1 MGILVLAAKQ
11 ESCSDS
17 LLRPALQPLLLLRL
31 IPSMDPMAMEDMAMD
46 TVWAMLDMEDTM
58 APMLPLLLLVVLLS
72 VVMDSLPLLL
82 TMPPMAM
89 LPLESMLP
97 TLLVLFILPRG

>member
-1 MGILVLAAKQ
+1 MGEYMGILVLAAKQ

-46 TVWAMLDMEDTM
+46 TVWAMLDMVDTM
-58 APMLPLLLLVVLLS
+58 DPMLPLLLLVVLLS
-72 VVMDSLPLLL
+72 VVMDNLCRLH
-82 TMPPMAM
+82 TMPLMAM
-89 LPLESMLP
+89 LLLESMLL
-97 TLLVLFILPRG
+97 TL